1 MVYLETD
8 VDHLD
13 DANIYLS
20 NEDISGKAVD
30 LLLGTQGWRRFAYFD
45 PKKFIKDFEKGERVL
60 CVHEG
65 ESKPSSAFE
74 SSNLEEIID
83 KPQRGYDSWSDD
95 SWDDSW
101 DDNSSEEEEV
111 PIKRPSGIQPAVSVK
126 PQITTFKP
134 TGKPQVMEP
143 DMVAPPPPPPPY
155 PVESQ
160 NAPNSSDL
168 LESIRSRSMVLKKV
182 TSVPEKKNSETNT
195 GSNVLALLSTA
206 LSSRRQAL
214 SGKSEKKVE
223 KISEKEINI
232 SLDEYSDY
240 SESLKFE
247 TKSSSVLHPKSN
259 QKILREYAH
268 KIRKY
273 RDPGSRIDF
282 TETLFW

>member
-8 VDHLD
+8 VEHLD

-20 NEDISGKAVD
+20 NEDLSGKAVD
-30 LLLGTQGWRRFAYFD
+30 LLLGTQGWRRFAYLN
-45 PKKFIKDFEKGERVL
+45 PMKFIKDFEKGERIL
-60 CVHEG
+60 CVHQG
-65 ESKPSSAFE
+65 EPKPSSAFE

-83 KPQRGYDSWSDD
+83 KPQRDYDSWSDD
-95 SWDDSW
+95 SWSDSW
-101 DDNSSEEEEV
+101 DDSSSEEEEV
-111 PIKRPSGIQPAVSVK
+111 PIKRPSGIQPVVIK
-126 PQITTFKP
+126 PQITTVKP
-134 TGKPQVMEP
+134 TVKPQVIEP

-160 NAPNSSDL
+160 NAPKSSDL

-182 TSVPEKKNSETNT
+182 SVSEKKKSEPNP
-195 GSNVLALLSTA
+195 GSNVLAILSTA
-206 LSSRRQAL
+206 LSSRRQVL
-214 SGKSEKKVE
+214 SGEPEKKKKVE

-232 SLDEYSDY
+232 SLDEYTDY

-268 KIRKY
+268 KIQKY